1 MKNLIIL
8 FVILSSLSYGQYRK
22 SAMDAWYNS
31 NHVAG
36 VDSFTTTGA
45 TDSVSIPNGYTTSST
60 VRIWQWT
67 PAWSTAIDT
76 AVYTGRVVVTG
87 AGNTRLV
94 VTRAK
99 SYTGNGATAV
109 KSAAQYFYEVKK

>member
-22 SAMDAWYNS
+22 SAMEAWYNS

-36 VDSFTTTGA
+36 VDSFTTTAA
-45 TDSVSIPNGYTTSST
+45 TDSVTLPNGYTTSS
-60 VRIWQWT
+60 VARVYQWN
-67 PAWSTAIDT
+67 PAWSTAVDT
-76 AVYTGRVVVTG
+76 AVYSGQVVLTG
-87 AGNTRLV
+87 ANVVKLV
-94 VTRAK
+94 VSRVKAYK
-99 SYTGNGATAV
+99 ATSASAV